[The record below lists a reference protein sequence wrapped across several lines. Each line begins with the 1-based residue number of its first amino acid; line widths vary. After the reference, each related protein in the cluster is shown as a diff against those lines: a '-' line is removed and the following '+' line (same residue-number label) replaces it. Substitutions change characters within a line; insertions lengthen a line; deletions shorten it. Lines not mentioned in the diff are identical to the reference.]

1 MNRRKRT
8 TQTLILALVVSL
20 STAASAQV
28 DAFLQRYDLAMDN
41 LQVAVASVPDDSSK
55 ATEEFDQAVN
65 ALLSLSRDTTSPSL
79 VSSMEQVF
87 EQARKAVQNRSEAD
101 VAVQAAVLAGGFRRL
116 VFESAFVAAAAGDM
130 DTARARLDHI
140 AADMGLSQEVRDELL
155 AAPDAGSLR
164 LGFESAVAGDIQ
176 RLVADARDTATTDRG
191 AAYLA
196 LAQAYGASLILQD
209 SPRLATPMNAGFL
222 AAADALI
229 AGDQEGLAAAAQ
241 TLESSAASVADGAA
255 TGTDATAEPTVGTSQ
270 PLGGLPAMNPEGE
283 EAEGAAG
290 EPAQATPGPTPATTP
305 AAATP
310 SGAEPASAAGT
321 EAAQAATA
329 VDGDRTA
336 AVEQA
341 STLDV
346 EALRAE
352 WEAERQAA
360 RRDTL
365 VDQLGAGG
373 LGGAGGER
381 LADAML
387 AADVDDID
395 GALQRLYAGTGR
407 ATAAVLG
414 GDVRAARQQVARTA
428 DDYRTLLAPLIAAK
442 SPTTDDAMR
451 AALERAQDVV
461 GLRMQDVDAL
471 TGQVDAVA
479 QVALGQGAD
488 GGPRFAEQVL
498 ALWAGWPRLI
508 VLLVFGIL
516 AFVPLYLLNLA
527 FGGGNRNWQRI
538 GVALFLLLVPVV
550 YEALASLGS
559 LVAYLT
565 GDASF
570 ELLSTYSMFQ
580 SPIGQVIWAVL
591 IIIAILLAISGLYG
605 ICVQFGLIGR
615 RSSNA
620 AANANATQTGT
631 PTMEA
636 TGVRQ
641 PADALVDWDEDF

>member
-20 STAASAQV
+20 SMAASAQV

-55 ATEEFDQAVN
+55 ATDEFDQAVN
-65 ALLSLSRDTTSPSL
+65 ALLSLSRDTTSPAL

-140 AADMGLSQEVRDELL
+140 AADMGLSREVRDGLL
-155 AAPDAGSLR
+155 AAPDARSLR

-176 RLVADARDTATTDRG
+176 RLVADARDTAATDRG

-196 LAQAYGASLILQD
+196 LARAYGASLILQD

-241 TLESSAASVADGAA
+241 TLESSAASVADGA
-255 TGTDATAEPTVGTSQ
+255 TGTDARAEATVGTSQ

-283 EAEGAAG
+283 EAEGPAG
-290 EPAQATPGPTPATTP
+290 EPAQATPGTTPATTT
-305 AAATP
+305 AATTS
-310 SGAEPASAAGT
+310 SGAEPESAAGAG
-321 EAAQAATA
+321 AAQAATDA
-329 VDGDRTA
+329 DVDRA
-336 AVEQA
+336 AAAEQTG
-341 STLDV
+341 TLDV
-346 EALRAE
+346 EALRAG
-352 WEAERQAA
+352 WEAEQQAA
-360 RRDTL
+360 RRDDL
-365 VDQLGAGG
+365 VDQLGAAG
-373 LGGAGGER
+373 LSGTGGER

-387 AADVDDID
+387 AADVDRID

-451 AALERAQDVV
+451 AALERAQEVV

-479 QVALGQGAD
+479 RVALGQGAD

-565 GDASF
+565 GDARF